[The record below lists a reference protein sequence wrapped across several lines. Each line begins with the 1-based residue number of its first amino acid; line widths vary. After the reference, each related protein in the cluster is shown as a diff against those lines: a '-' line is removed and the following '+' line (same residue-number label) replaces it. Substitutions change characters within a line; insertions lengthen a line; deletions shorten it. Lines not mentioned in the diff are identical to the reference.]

1 MRFEDQ
7 YLDLMT
13 DVINYGQ
20 KRPDRTGVGT
30 RSQFGRM
37 LTADLSREFPIL
49 ITKPVAWKTCLKELL
64 WMISGSTN
72 VRPLQEQGVHIW
84 DAWAD
89 EDGELGPVYGEQW
102 RSVYTPRI
110 SERQDAE
117 STYLTRY
124 YVDQLADVITSL
136 RDDPFSR
143 RHVVS
148 SWNVGILDH
157 MRLPPCHYAFQFYV
171 DQTEPVG
178 SSIPGLTSQLRLSC
192 FVTMRSADLP
202 VGVPFNVVA
211 YATLTLMICRHLGYA
226 PGELKLSLADAHV
239 YENQIELAIAQETRR
254 RNNALAYAPYPGWAS
269 ICSDYL
275 DRQTA
280 KSAFGAQMQA
290 QGLAYPPYA
299 PGPKLIIKPSF
310 QSVLTAKIDDFDVI
324 DYHPIEPRIDYPVAV

>member
-1 MRFEDQ
+1 MRFEEQ
-7 YLDLMT
+7 YLELML
-13 DVINYGQ
+13 DVIHYGQ
-20 KRPDRTGVGT
+20 RRPDRTGVGT

-72 VRPLQEQGVHIW
+72 VRPLQKQGVHIW

-89 EDGELGPVYGEQW
+89 ENGELGPIYGAHW
-102 RSVYTPRI
+102 RHNGSHPYSEARI
-110 SERQDAE
+110 
-117 STYLTRY
+117 
-124 YVDQLADVITSL
+124 DQLANVIKSL

-148 SWNVGILDH
+148 SWNVAQIRY

-171 DQTEPVG
+171 DHATD
-178 SSIPGLTSQLRLSC
+178 TQLRLNT
-192 FVTMRSADLP
+192 FVHMRSADLP

-211 YATLTLMICRHLGYA
+211 YATLTLMLCRELDYA
-226 PGELKLSLADAHV
+226 PGELRISMGDAHV
-239 YENQIELAIAQETRR
+239 YENQIDLALEQERR
-254 RNNALAYAPYPGWAS
+254 RRSYERLGAPM
-269 ICSDYL
+269 SDDYR

-290 QGLAYPPYA
+290 QGLAYPLYA
-299 PGPKLIIKPSF
+299 PGPKLILKPSF
-310 QSVLTAKIDDFDVI
+310 QSLLSATIDDFDVI
-324 DYHPIEPRIDYPVAV
+324 DYHPIEPKIEYPVAV

>member
-72 VRPLQEQGVHIW
+72 VKPLQDQGVHIW

-89 EDGELGPVYGEQW
+89 EDGELGPTYGAQW
-102 RSVYTPRI
+102 RNA
-110 SERQDAE
+110 DGAAE
-117 STYLTRY
+117 FVHG
-124 YVDQLADVITSL
+124 VDQLANVIESL
-136 RDDPFSR
+136 RTDPFSR

-148 SWNVGILDH
+148 SWNVGWLH
-157 MRLPPCHYAFQFYV
+157 EMCLPPCHYSYQFYV

-178 SSIPGLTSQLRLSC
+178 SSIPGLTSQLRLNT
-192 FVTMRSADLP
+192 FVHMRSADLP

-211 YATLTLMICRHLGYA
+211 YATLTLMLCRELGYA
-226 PGELKLSLADAHV
+226 PGELKISMADAHV
-239 YENQIELAIAQETRR
+239 YENQVDLALQQERRR

-280 KSAFGAQMQA
+280 KSAFGAQMRA

-299 PGPKLIIKPSF
+299 PGPKLVIKPSF
-310 QSVLTAKIDDFDVI
+310 KSVLTATIDDFDVI

>member
-1 MRFEDQ
+1 MPFEQ
-7 YLDLMT
+7 EYLQLMT
-13 DVINYGQ
+13 DVIHYGQ
-20 KRPDRTGVGT
+20 CRPDRTGTGT
-30 RSQFGRM
+30 RSKFGPV

-72 VRPLQEQGVHIW
+72 VKPLQEQGVHIW

-89 EDGELGPVYGEQW
+89 EDGELGPVYGAQW

-211 YATLTLMICRHLGYA
+211 YATLTLMLCRELGYA
-226 PGELKLSLADAHV
+226 PGELRISMGDAHV
-239 YENQIELAIAQETRR
+239 YENQVELALQQEARI
-254 RNNALAYAPYPGWAS
+254 RNNARLGAPMAD
-269 ICSDYL
+269 DYI
-275 DRQTA
+275 DRKIAT
-280 KSAFGAQMQA
+280 SAFGEQMQRE
-290 QGLAYPPYA
+290 GLAYPLQGR
-299 PGPKLIIKPSF
+299 GPKLVIKPSF
-310 QSVLTAKIDDFDVI
+310 KSVLTATIDDFDVI
-324 DYHPIEPRIDYPVAV
+324 DYHPIEPKIEYPVAV